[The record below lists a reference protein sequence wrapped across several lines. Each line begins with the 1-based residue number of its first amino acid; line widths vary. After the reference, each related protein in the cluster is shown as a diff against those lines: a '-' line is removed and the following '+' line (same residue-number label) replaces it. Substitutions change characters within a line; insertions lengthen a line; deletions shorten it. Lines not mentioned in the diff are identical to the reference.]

1 MHCGKGACGM
11 ITEFI
16 WDFDG
21 MLFDTYPHTTAAL
34 CEYFRRHGREIDPEE
49 AFSQLKISIRKAFQ
63 YFGLPGDGEKEFYEI
78 EDDLDFLPIGVPY
91 EGVPEMLRYITEHGG
106 RNYLFTHRDRVAV
119 KYLDKYGLTHLFT
132 DFVTR
137 EMDFP
142 FKPAPDGIDYLI
154 EKHALNKDSCI
165 MLGDREIDCLS
176 GLNADISALLFDE
189 FSSLDGGPYPYYETT
204 VQGVFERVKK
214 LLK

>member
-1 MHCGKGACGM
+1 M

-34 CEYFRRHGREIDPEE
+34 CEYYRRHGIFIDPEE
-49 AFSQLKISIRKAFQ
+49 AFSELKISIRKAFSR
-63 YFGLPGDGEKEFYEI
+63 FGMTSEGEKEFYEI
-78 EDDLDFLPIGVPY
+78 EDDLDFEPQGFPY
-91 EGVPEMLRYITEHGG
+91 KGVPEMLRYIVENGG
-106 RNYLFTHRDRVAV
+106 RNYLFTHRDRVSV
-119 KYLDKYGLTHLFT
+119 QYLDRYGLTSLFT

-142 FKPAPDGIDYLI
+142 FKPAPDGIEYLLRKHSL
-154 EKHALNKDSCI
+154 EKSSCI

-176 GLNADISALLFDE
+176 GLNAGISALLFDE
-189 FSSLDGGPYPYYETT
+189 FSTLSDCKYTFYSESID
-204 VQGVFERVKK
+204 GVFQKVKELMK
-214 LLK
+214 

>member
-1 MHCGKGACGM
+1 M

-34 CEYFRRHGREIDPEE
+34 CEFFRRHGKIIDEKE
-49 AFSQLKISIRKAFQ
+49 AFDKLKISIREAFSF
-63 YFGLPGDGEKEFYEI
+63 FGLKKEEEKEFYEI
-78 EDDLDFLPIGVPY
+78 EDDLDFLPRGVPY
-91 EGVPEMLRYITEHGG
+91 EGIPELLSFIEENGG

-119 KYLDKYGLTHLFT
+119 QYLDLYGLSPLFT

-142 FKPAPDGIDYLI
+142 FKPSPDAVNYLI
-154 EKHALNKDSCI
+154 EKHSLKRENCL
-165 MLGDREIDCLS
+165 MLGDRGIDCGS
-176 GLNADISALLFDE
+176 GLRAGIKALLFDE
-189 FSSLDGGPYPYYETT
+189 LGNLSSQEYTYYTRTIKEVTET
-204 VQGVFERVKK
+204 VKSIIK
-214 LLK
+214 

>member
-1 MHCGKGACGM
+1 M

-34 CEYFRRHGREIDPEE
+34 CEYFRRHGKEIDPDE
-49 AFSQLKISIRKAFQ
+49 AFSQLKISIRQAFSR
-63 YFGLPGDGEKEFYEI
+63 FGMTKEGEREFYEI
-78 EDDLDFLPIGVPY
+78 EDDLDFAPQGFPY
-91 EGVPEMLRYITEHGG
+91 EGVPGMLRFIADNGG
-106 RNYLFTHRDRVAV
+106 RNYLFTHRDRVAIQ
-119 KYLDKYGLTHLFT
+119 YLDKYSLTHLFT

-142 FKPAPDGIDYLI
+142 FKPAPDGISYLL
-154 EKHALNKDSCI
+154 EKHSLAPERCL

-176 GLNADISALLFDE
+176 GLNAGISSLLFDE
-189 FSSLDGGPYPYYETT
+189 FGTLKNTRYSFYESCID
-204 VQGVFERVKK
+204 GVFERVRELMK
-214 LLK
+214 

>member
-1 MHCGKGACGM
+1 M

-34 CEYFRRHGREIDPEE
+34 CEYFRRHGREISPEE

-63 YFGLPGDGEKEFYEI
+63 YFGMPEDGEKEFYEI

-91 EGVPEMLRYITEHGG
+91 EGVPEMLKFIAEHGG
-106 RNYLFTHRDRVAV
+106 RNYLFTHRDRVAIR
-119 KYLDKYGLTHLFT
+119 YLDKYGLTPLFT

-142 FKPAPDGIDYLI
+142 FKPAPDGIEYLLK
-154 EKHALNKDSCI
+154 KHSLRKDCCI

-176 GLNADISALLFDE
+176 GLNAGISALLFDE
-189 FSSLDGGPYPYYETT
+189 FSALSGSKCTFYETT
-204 VQGVFERVKK
+204 VNGVFGKVKELMK
-214 LLK
+214 

>member
-1 MHCGKGACGM
+1 M

-34 CEYFRRHGREIDPEE
+34 CEYFRRHGKSIDPEE
-49 AFSQLKISIRKAFQ
+49 AFGELKISIRKAFSR
-63 YFGLPGDGEKEFYEI
+63 FGMTKEGEREFYEI
-78 EDDLDFLPIGVPY
+78 EDDLDFLPLGVPY
-91 EGVPEMLRYITEHGG
+91 EGVPEMLRFIAKNGG
-106 RNYLFTHRDRVAV
+106 RNYLFTHRDNVAV
-119 KYLDKYGLTHLFT
+119 QYLDKYGLTELFT

-142 FKPAPDGIDYLI
+142 FKPAPDGIEYLL
-154 EKHALNKDSCI
+154 EKHSLDRKRCL

-176 GLNADISALLFDE
+176 GLNAGIKALLFDE
-189 FSSLDGGPYPYYETT
+189 FSALKSSQYTFYETSID
-204 VQGVFERVKK
+204 GVFEKVKELMK
-214 LLK
+214 

>member
-1 MHCGKGACGM
+1 M

-34 CEYFRRHGREIDPEE
+34 CEYFRRHGKCIDPEE
-49 AFSQLKISIRKAFQ
+49 AFSELKISIRKAFQ
-63 YFGLPGDGEKEFYEI
+63 HFGMPPEGEKEFYEI
-78 EDDLDFLPIGVPY
+78 EDDLDFTPQGFPY
-91 EGVPEMLRYITEHGG
+91 EGVAEMLRFVAENGG
-106 RNYLFTHRDRVAV
+106 RNYLFTHRDRVAIQ
-119 KYLDKYGLTHLFT
+119 YLDKYNLTHLFT

-142 FKPAPDGIDYLI
+142 FKPAPDGINYLLG
-154 EKHALNKDSCI
+154 KHSLKKESCL

-176 GLNADISALLFDE
+176 GLNAGISSLLFDE
-189 FSSLDGGPYPYYETT
+189 FLSLKDSKYTYYANTIKEVSDT
-204 VQGVFERVKK
+204 VRK
-214 LLK
+214 LMK

>member
-1 MHCGKGACGM
+1 M

-34 CEYFRRHGREIDPEE
+34 CEYFRRHGREIDPDE
-49 AFSQLKISIRKAFQ
+49 AFSQLKISIRKAFSH
-63 YFGLPGDGEKEFYEI
+63 FGMTKEGEIEFYEI
-78 EDDLDFLPIGVPY
+78 EDDLSFTPHGVPY
-91 EGVPEMLRYITEHGG
+91 KGIPEILRYITENGG
-106 RNYLFTHRDRVAV
+106 RNYLFTHRDKVAIQ
-119 KYLDKYGLTHLFT
+119 YLDKYALTSLFT

-142 FKPAPDGIDYLI
+142 FKPAPDGIEYLI
-154 EKHALNKDSCI
+154 EKHGLEKDCCL

-176 GLNADISALLFDE
+176 GLNAGIKALLFDE
-189 FSSLDGGPYPYYETT
+189 FSALENSRYTFYENTID
-204 VQGVFERVKK
+204 GVFKK
-214 LLK
+214 VRELIE

>member
-1 MHCGKGACGM
+1 M

-34 CEYFRRHGREIDPEE
+34 CEYFRRHGKSIDPEE
-49 AFSQLKISIRKAFQ
+49 AFSQLKISIRKAFSH
-63 YFGLPGDGEKEFYEI
+63 FGMTKEGEREFYEI
-78 EDDLDFLPIGVPY
+78 EDDLDFAPQGFPY
-91 EGVPEMLRYITEHGG
+91 EGVPEMLRFITENGG
-106 RNYLFTHRDRVAV
+106 RNYLFTHRDRVAIQ
-119 KYLDKYGLTHLFT
+119 YLDKYGLTELFT

-142 FKPAPDGIDYLI
+142 FKPAPDGIEYLL
-154 EKHALNKDSCI
+154 EKHSLKKESCL

-176 GLNADISALLFDE
+176 GLNAGIRALLFDE
-189 FSSLDGGPYPYYETT
+189 FSALENSRYTFYETT
-204 VQGVFERVKK
+204 IDGVFKK
-214 LLK
+214 VRELMK